1 MQVPSVQPKAD
12 PTHFRIVVCQ
22 PSSQSGF
29 MAQDTRATIIGGGG
43 LLEVAAVALAGL
55 TLLAVVARLDTN
67 ARSCLS
73 APILTAER
81 RMGPVAPEG
90 IEDAALR
97 GMLLRD

>member
-1 MQVPSVQPKAD
+1 
-12 PTHFRIVVCQ
+12 
-22 PSSQSGF
+22 

-43 LLEVAAVALAGL
+43 LLDVAAVALAGL

-73 APILTAER
+73 APER